1 MTERSF
7 GFLMFPDFEELDLVG
22 PWEMATMWRA
32 LAGGPRCLAVAAQ
45 PGVIRCAKGLG
56 VLADHGF
63 DDCPA
68 LDYLLVPGGAGTRVA
83 MQDGPTLEFLR
94 RQAAGARAVLSVCTG
109 SIVLA
114 AAGLLDGRAATTHWK
129 AIPRLRAYPA
139 VTLREERW
147 VRDGTIWTSAGVSAG
162 MDLLLAFIA
171 AEDGEEAASAT
182 QAGAEYY
189 PDGRIYRSATR
200 RPEAPAY
207 VGDLP

>member
-1 MTERSF
+1 
-7 GFLMFPDFEELDLVG
+7 
-22 PWEMATMWRA
+22 
-32 LAGGPRCLAVAAQ
+32 
-45 PGVIRCAKGLG
+45 
-56 VLADHGF
+56 
-63 DDCPA
+63 
-68 LDYLLVPGGAGTRVA
+68 

-147 VRDGTIWTSAGVSAG
+147 VRDGTIWTRAGVSAG
-162 MDLLLAFIA
+162 IDLLLAFIA
-171 AEDGEEAASAT
+171 AEDGEEAASAA

-189 PDGRIYRSATR
+189 PDGRIYRSR
-200 RPEAPAY
+200 RSWAVAARSMSRNAGCSGGLSHHASMADVLICRHRP
-207 VGDLP
+207 GGSGR